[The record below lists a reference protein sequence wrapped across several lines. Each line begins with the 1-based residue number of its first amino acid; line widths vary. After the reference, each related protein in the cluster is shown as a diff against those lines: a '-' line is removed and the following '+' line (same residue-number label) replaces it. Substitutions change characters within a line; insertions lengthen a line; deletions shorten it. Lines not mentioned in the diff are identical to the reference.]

1 MSNFQTKIIKEYESK
16 GYIVLNIIKLSDAGF
31 PDLICLKDGKAI
43 FIECKEEND
52 TLKELQKF
60 RIDQLISQSFEAFCI
75 KKNKGIIHP

>member
-1 MSNFQTKIIKEYESK
+1 MSNFQTKIIKDYESK
-16 GYIVLNIIKLSDAGF
+16 GYIVLNVIKLSDAGF

-60 RIDQLISQSFEAFCI
+60 RINQLISKGFEAFCI
-75 KKNKGIIHP
+75 KKNKGII

>member
-31 PDLICLKDGKAI
+31 PDLITLKDGKAI

-60 RIDQLISQSFEAFCI
+60 RIDQLISQGFEAFCI
-75 KKNKGIIHP
+75 KKNKGIIYP